1 MVCKQLAMNF
11 ITTILNMRAPGM
23 SMHKLPLFCW
33 AIFITAILLLLSLPV
48 LAGAITMLLT
58 DRNFNTSFYDPAG
71 GGDPILFQH
80 LFWFFGQVARVA
92 ANAYPVLCY
101 MLEWAAAVMLT
112 CGLSSMALSLPRY
125 GKKSI
130 AKPES
135 AGNLCLIARC
145 ANAAAS
151 KNLTASQ
158 LCIASNYAVQNGM
171 LFTASKLLAASKIA
185 NLERPASLQNFAMQQ
200 RPNLQSSLLHTVL
213 LRQAS
218 SLVGTP
224 ETTRTAANAHSLN
237 GIKLWQWLAGLI
249 DSNGKFTVS
258 KQGFA
263 ACEVMLPVANER
275 CLRLVQHKL
284 GGTVTLRA
292 NANACRWRLNN
303 AVAMQQ
309 LTHGVNSHV
318 RLTAR
323 LLELHRVCLHFGIK
337 PLTPSALTLNSAW
350 FSGMFDACGSLAL
363 NYALV
368 HGVLQPQLQICVS
381 SKNFA
386 ALQAFITCFGGSIH
400 FNEGSNGYYT

>member
-1 MVCKQLAMNF
+1 MGADV
-11 ITTILNMRAPGM
+11 
-23 SMHKLPLFCW
+23 
-33 AIFITAILLLLSLPV
+33 
-48 LAGAITMLLT
+48 AG
-58 DRNFNTSFYDPAG
+58 NG
-71 GGDPILFQH
+71 
-80 LFWFFGQVARVA
+80 FFGQVARVA
-92 ANAYPVLCY
+92 ANANPVLCY

-151 KNLTASQ
+151 KKFTASQ
-158 LCIASNYAVQNGM
+158 LFIASNYAVQNGM
-171 LFTASKLLAASKIA
+171 LFTASKLFAASKIA
-185 NLERPASLQNFAMQQ
+185 NLERPASLQSN
-200 RPNLQSSLLHTVL
+200 LLHTVL

-237 GIKLWQWLAGLI
+237 SIKLWQWLAGLI

-309 LTHGVNSHV
+309 VTHGVNGHV

-350 FSGMFDACGSLAL
+350 FSGMFDASGSLAL
-363 NYALV
+363 NYVLV

-386 ALQAFITCFGGSIH
+386 ALQTFITCFSGSIH